1 MLEKEKL
8 HETAWQGLKSGR
20 WNRHVDVREFIQ
32 LNYSLYEG
40 DDQFLEGP
48 TEATTKLWDQVMALS
63 KEERERGGM
72 WDMDTKVPSTITSH
86 EAGYLNQDLETIVGV
101 QTEKPFKR
109 SMQPFGGIRMAKAAC
124 EAYGYELDSETEK
137 IFTDYRKT
145 HNQGVFDATLRKCL
159 IVEKL
164 VL

>member
-1 MLEKEKL
+1 MLAKEKS
-8 HETAWQGLKSGR
+8 HETAWQGFKNGR

-86 EAGYLNQDLETIVGV
+86 EAGYLNKDLETIVGV

-109 SMQPFGGIRMAKAAC
+109 SM
-124 EAYGYELDSETEK
+124 
-137 IFTDYRKT
+137 
-145 HNQGVFDATLRKCL
+145 
-159 IVEKL
+159 
-164 VL
+164 